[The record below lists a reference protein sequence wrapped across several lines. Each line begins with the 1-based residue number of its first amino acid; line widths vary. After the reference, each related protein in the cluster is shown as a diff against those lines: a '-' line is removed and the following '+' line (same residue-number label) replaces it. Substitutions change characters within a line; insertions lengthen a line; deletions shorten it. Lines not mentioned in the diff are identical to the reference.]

1 MNQTFLNTSITR
13 TSLADSV
20 YDTLLEAILAGR
32 LASGSELSE
41 VTLAEQLEVSR
52 TPVHEALRRLA
63 ADELVVITT
72 GRTARVAQLTRR
84 DVGEI
89 YQMRAALESL
99 AAQRAA
105 TRISVEQL
113 SELAVMLGE
122 LTQSDAPLDWTGRA
136 IACDLHFHQ
145 VIAQASDNARLA
157 RDIQRY
163 RLLVR
168 GFCRMS
174 GTRENLEAACDE
186 HRLILAALEA
196 RDGTAA
202 RRAMQQH
209 IETRLQVVLKEIA
222 LP

>member
-1 MNQTFLNTSITR
+1 MNPMFLKSSITR

-20 YDTLLEAILAGR
+20 YETLLEAILSGR

-72 GRTARVAQLTRR
+72 GRTARVTRLTRA
-84 DVGEI
+84 DVCEI
-89 YQMRAALESL
+89 YQMRSALESL
-99 AAQRAA
+99 AAERAA
-105 TRISVEQL
+105 TRMTQQQSAEL
-113 SELAVMLGE
+113 SSLLDELL
-122 LTQSDAPLDWTGRA
+122 SPDRPLDWTARAIECDLQFHRA
-136 IACDLHFHQ
+136 IAK
-145 VIAQASDNARLA
+145 ASDNVRLE
-157 RDIQRY
+157 RDIRRY

-174 GTRENLEAACDE
+174 GSGANLEAACHE
-186 HRLILAALEA
+186 HRRILAALKE
-196 RDGTAA
+196 RDATAA
-202 RRAMQQH
+202 RRAMAEH
-209 IETRLQVVLKEIA
+209 IELRLSAVLTEIA